1 MEDKHY
7 NLDHVSSN
15 KVRIGK
21 QEVTKVKAK
30 EVLWSKGDKVYLT
43 NKEDYAIVYGEK
55 DKYNNLTVFYK
66 NELIEV
72 NEKQVT
78 LSIRA
83 EELYPAGYDLDSLFT
98 SYKDRKLEH
107 DIERGSK
114 KTLKKIRKYGIEELR
129 K

>member
-1 MEDKHY
+1 M
-7 NLDHVSSN
+7 
-15 KVRIGK
+15 GK
-21 QEVTKVKAK
+21 QEVAKVKAK

-43 NKEDYAIVYGEK
+43 NKEDYAIVYSEK
-55 DKYNNLTVFYK
+55 DKYNNLTIFYK